1 MKMLRSRPGFS
12 LAETLV
18 TMAIMGIIGVA
29 VTQLMVSQ
37 SSFFN
42 DQSSQ
47 MNARSVSRS
56 ATSMVIQEL
65 RMLEAAGGVVAAAR
79 DSITIRVPYRMGVV
93 CQPTNGT
100 ATTASFLPVDSSM
113 NAGAGLSGYAWRDT
127 TTGAYT
133 YQEASVTVTGGVATT
148 CTGAPARITTLTSQ
162 GGAVLAIQ
170 PAAATAPVATPIF
183 LFQRVTYKFKN
194 STSVPGSVGLFR
206 RVVATNTEEELVAP
220 FDTAAKFRFFDLN
233 STTAQ
238 AAVPSPLSNMR
249 GVELVLTARSER
261 PTKTGATTSQYT
273 TAVWFKNRVN

>member
-37 SSFFN
+37 SKFFN
-42 DQSSQ
+42 EQSSQ

-65 RMLEAAGGVVAAAR
+65 RMLDVGGGVVAAAS
-79 DSITIRVPYRMGVV
+79 DSITIRVPYRMGIV
-93 CQPTNGT
+93 CSNLGGV
-100 ATTASFLPVDSSM
+100 TTASFLPVDSSL
-113 NAGAGLSGYAWRDT
+113 NAIAGLSGYAWRDT
-127 TTGAYT
+127 TTGNYT
-133 YQEASVTVTGGVATT
+133 YEETGVTAIDGVAAT
-148 CTGAPARITTLTSQ
+148 CTAAQIPTIA
-162 GGAVLAIQ
+162 AHKVLAIT
-170 PAAATAPVATPIF
+170 PTATSAPLATPIF

-194 STSVPGSVGLFR
+194 STSVPGSIGLFR

-220 FDTAAKFRFFDLN
+220 FDTAAKFRFYDLN

-238 AAVPSPLSNMR
+238 AAVPSPLSNLR

-261 PTKTGATTSQYT
+261 PTNTGATTSQYT